1 ETLEMTSLVELLAA
15 VCLVW
20 AVVVV
25 LVQTVGI
32 TAIFVK
38 FKERNPP
45 SVSSTLEDAPSVT
58 IIRPV
63 KGLEPCL
70 YECIAST
77 FRQDYR
83 RQKVS
88 IRLCIQDTTDPA
100 YPVLQ
105 QLIKDFPAY
114 DAQIMVEAEDPVLH
128 GARGRVNMLGPNPK
142 IRNISRAYRE
152 APGDIIWIIDCNVWV
167 ASGVLG
173 RMVDTLMGYSA
184 PDAPARKPY
193 KFVHQLPLVVD
204 VVDFQQAATAETQK
218 LLGLPADAPANE
230 PLWRRLWRNGG
241 GRLDE
246 MFMATTHVKFYG
258 AINVVGV
265 APCIVGKSNMFR
277 KAHLD
282 QVTDPAR
289 NPLLPA
295 NEGRPRGVDY
305 FSHNIC
311 EDHLIGDLLWRS
323 RIPGFLNHGIAWG
336 DLVLQ
341 PMAGMSVSAYAAR
354 RVRWLRAR
362 KFTVLAATLV
372 EPGVESLLCCAY
384 LAFGLTTLPGCARLL
399 GIPQTWTAMGL
410 IWLAAMFAWMMVDW
424 HTFKHLHTGCTIE
437 TDQNTPRFA
446 FGSASPLGLPRRRF
460 VEWLP
465 AWIAREALALPIWTR
480 AVLLGTTVN
489 WRGKV
494 FHVRL
499 DTTVEEVSSGTPA
512 RLTRTPELERARQ
525 GGKDRLH

>member
-1 ETLEMTSLVELLAA
+1 MTSFVEAIA
-15 VCLVW
+15 TICLVW

-25 LVQTVGI
+25 FVQIVGI
-32 TAIFVK
+32 TSIFVK

-45 SVSSTLEDAPSVT
+45 PISSTLEDDAPSVT

-88 IRLCIQDTTDPA
+88 VRLCIESTADPA
-100 YPVLQ
+100 YPILQ

-128 GARGRVNMLGPNPK
+128 GAHGRVNVLGPNPK

-152 APGDIIWIIDCNVWV
+152 APGEIIWIIDCNVWV

-173 RMVDTLMGYSA
+173 RMVDTLMGYVPA
-184 PDAPARKPY
+184 DMPARKPY

-204 VVDFQQAATAETQK
+204 IVDYQKDASAESQAF
-218 LLGLPADAPANE
+218 LGSAADTSKHGNE
-230 PLWRRLWRNGG
+230 SLYDRLWKNGG

-246 MFMATTHVKFYG
+246 MFMGTSHVKFYG

-289 NPLLPA
+289 NPILPA

-323 RIPGFLNHGIAWG
+323 NIPGFLNHGIAWG

-372 EPGVESLLCCAY
+372 EPGVESFLCCAY
-384 LAFGLTTLPGCARLL
+384 FAFGLTTLPWFHETFD
-399 GIPQTWTAMGL
+399 IPQTWAAFGW
-410 IWLAAMFAWMMVDW
+410 IWLMAILAWMTVDW

-437 TDQNTPRFA
+437 SDQNTPKFA
-446 FGSASPLGLPRRRF
+446 FGSASPLGLPKRRF
-460 VEWLP
+460 LEWLP
-465 AWIAREALALPIWTR
+465 AWIGREALALPVWTR
-480 AVLLGTTVN
+480 AVLLGTTVS

-494 FHVRL
+494 FKVRL
-499 DTTVEEVSSGTPA
+499 DTTVEELPSGTPS

-525 GGKDRLH
+525 SSRDRLY

>member
-1 ETLEMTSLVELLAA
+1 MTSFVELLAA

-32 TAIFVK
+32 TAIFIK

-45 SVSSTLEDAPSVT
+45 PVSSTLEDAPSVT

-83 RQKVS
+83 RQ
-88 IRLCIQDTTDPA
+88 
-100 YPVLQ
+100 
-105 QLIKDFPAY
+105 
-114 DAQIMVEAEDPVLH
+114 
-128 GARGRVNMLGPNPK
+128 
-142 IRNISRAYRE
+142 
-152 APGDIIWIIDCNVWV
+152 
-167 ASGVLG
+167 
-173 RMVDTLMGYSA
+173 
-184 PDAPARKPY
+184 
-193 KFVHQLPLVVD
+193 
-204 VVDFQQAATAETQK
+204 
-218 LLGLPADAPANE
+218 
-230 PLWRRLWRNGG
+230 
-241 GRLDE
+241 
-246 MFMATTHVKFYG
+246 
-258 AINVVGV
+258 
-265 APCIVGKSNMFR
+265 KSNMFR

-323 RIPGFLNHGIAWG
+323 KIPGYKNHGIAWG

-399 GIPQTWTAMGL
+399 GIPQTWSAMGFV
-410 IWLAAMFAWMMVDW
+410 WLAAMFAWMMVDW

-446 FGSASPLGLPRRRF
+446 FGSASPLGMPRRRF

-512 RLTRTPELERARQ
+512 RLARTPELERARQ

>member
-1 ETLEMTSLVELLAA
+1 MTSFVEAVA
-15 VCLVW
+15 TVCLVW

-25 LVQTVGI
+25 FVQIVG
-32 TAIFVK
+32 TTSIFVK
-38 FKERNPP
+38 FNGRNPP
-45 SVSSTLEDAPSVT
+45 PISSTLEDAPGVT

-77 FRQDYR
+77 FLQDYR

-88 IRLCIQDTTDPA
+88 VRLCIESTADPA

-105 QLIKDFPAY
+105 QLLKDFPAY
-114 DAQIMVEAEDPVLH
+114 DAQILVEAEDPVLH
-128 GARGRVNMLGPNPK
+128 GAHGRVNMLGPNPK

-152 APGDIIWIIDCNVWV
+152 APGEIIWIIDCNVWV

-173 RMVDTLMGYSA
+173 RMVDTLMGYVPA
-184 PDAPARKPY
+184 DMPARKPY

-204 VVDFQQAATAETQK
+204 IVDYQKDASAESQAF
-218 LLGLPADAPANE
+218 LGSAADTSKQSNE
-230 PLWRRLWRNGG
+230 SLWNRLWNNGG

-246 MFMATTHVKFYG
+246 MFMGTSHVKFYG

-289 NPLLPA
+289 NPILPA

-323 RIPGFLNHGIAWG
+323 NIPGFLNHGIAWG

-372 EPGVESLLCCAY
+372 EPGVESFLCCAY
-384 LAFGLTTLPGCARLL
+384 FAFGLTTLPWFHAAFD
-399 GIPQTWTAMGL
+399 IPQTWAAFGW
-410 IWLAAMFAWMMVDW
+410 IWLMAILAWMTVDW

-437 TDQNTPRFA
+437 SDQNTPKFA
-446 FGSASPLGLPRRRF
+446 FGSASPLGLPKRRF
-460 VEWLP
+460 LEWLP
-465 AWIAREALALPIWTR
+465 AWIGREALALPVWTR
-480 AVLLGTTVN
+480 AVLLGTTVS

-494 FHVRL
+494 FQVRL
-499 DTTVEEVSSGTPA
+499 DTTVEELPSRTPS

-525 GGKDRLH
+525 SSRDRLY

>member
-1 ETLEMTSLVELLAA
+1 MTSIVEAVA
-15 VCLVW
+15 TVCLVW
-20 AVVVV
+20 AVAIVF
-25 LVQTVGI
+25 VQTVGI
-32 TAIFVK
+32 SAIFR
-38 FKERNPP
+38 FFSRRAPP
-45 SVSSTLEDAPSVT
+45 SVSSKLGGDAPSVT

-77 FRQDYR
+77 FRQNYPR
-83 RQKVS
+83 EKVS
-88 IRLCIQDTTDPA
+88 IRLCVEDTSDPA
-100 YPVLQ
+100 YPVLER
-105 QLIKDFPAY
+105 LIKDFPSH
-114 DAQIMVEAEDPVLH
+114 DAQILVENEDPILH
-128 GARGRVNMLGPNPK
+128 GPEGRVNTLGPNPK

-152 APGDIIWIIDCNVWV
+152 AAGEVIWIIDCNVWV

-173 RMVDTLMGYSA
+173 RMVDKLMGYTAAGA
-184 PDAPARKPY
+184 PPARPY
-193 KFVHQLPLVVD
+193 KFVHQLPVVVD
-204 VVDFQQAATAETQK
+204 VVDYQQDSSAESQRFLGTAAETSA
-218 LLGLPADAPANE
+218 LGNE
-230 PLWRRLWRNGG
+230 TLSQRLWKNGG

-258 AINVVGV
+258 AINIVGI

-282 QVTDPAR
+282 QVTDPAQ
-289 NPLLPA
+289 NPILPRD
-295 NEGRPRGVDY
+295 NERPRGVDY

-323 RIPGFLNHGIAWG
+323 KIPGYSNHGIAWS

-341 PMAGMSVSAYAAR
+341 PMAGMSVSSYAAR

-372 EPGVESLLCCAY
+372 EPGVESFLCCAY
-384 LAFGLTTLPGCARLL
+384 FAFALTTLPWFNETF
-399 GIPQTWTAMGL
+399 GIPQTWSAMAL
-410 IWLAAMFAWMMVDW
+410 IWTLSILAWMTVDW
-424 HTFKHLHTGCTIE
+424 HTFKLLHTGCTIE
-437 TDQNTPRFA
+437 TDQDTPKFA
-446 FGSASPLGLPRRRF
+446 FGSSSPRGLPRRRF
-460 VEWLP
+460 LEWLP
-465 AWIAREALALPIWTR
+465 AWIGREALALPIWTW

-499 DTTVEEVSSGTPA
+499 DTSVEELPSETPA
-512 RLTRTPELERARQ
+512 RTTRTPELERARQ
-525 GGKDRLH
+525 SSKDRLD

>member
-1 ETLEMTSLVELLAA
+1 MFSIVEVVAT

-20 AVVVV
+20 AVVIVF
-25 LVQTVGI
+25 VQTVGI
-32 TAIFVK
+32 SAIFNR
-38 FKERNPP
+38 FSRRAPP
-45 SVSSTLEDAPSVT
+45 SVSSSLGADAPSVT

-77 FRQDYR
+77 FRQSYPQD
-83 RQKVS
+83 KIS
-88 IRLCIQDTTDPA
+88 IRLCVEDTSDPA

-105 QLIKDFPAY
+105 QLIDDFPSH
-114 DAQIMVEAEDPVLH
+114 DAQILVENEDPILH
-128 GARGRVNMLGPNPK
+128 GPDGRVNTLGPNPK
-142 IRNISRAYRE
+142 IRNISRAYRD
-152 APGDIIWIIDCNVWV
+152 APGDVIWIIDCNVWV
-167 ASGVLG
+167 ANGVLG
-173 RMVDTLMGYSA
+173 RMIDKLMGYSGTGS
-184 PDAPARKPY
+184 PAQPY
-193 KFVHQLPLVVD
+193 KFVHQLPIVVD
-204 VVDFQQAATAETQK
+204 VVDYQQDSSAESQNFLGAATETSA
-218 LLGLPADAPANE
+218 LANE
-230 PLWRRLWRNGG
+230 TLWQRVSKNGG

-246 MFMATTHVKFYG
+246 MFMATSHVKFYG
-258 AINVVGV
+258 AINIVGV

-289 NPLLPA
+289 NPILPKDF
-295 NEGRPRGVDY
+295 ERPRGVDY

-311 EDHLIGDLLWRS
+311 EDHLVGDLLWRS
-323 RIPGFLNHGIAWG
+323 NIPGYANHGIAWS

-372 EPGVESLLCCAY
+372 EPGVESFLCCAY
-384 LAFGLTTLPGCARLL
+384 FAFAVTTLPWFKDS
-399 GIPQTWTAMGL
+399 IPQTWSAMAV
-410 IWLAAMFAWMMVDW
+410 IWIMSIAAWMTVDW
-424 HTFKHLHTGCTIE
+424 FTFKHLHTGCTIE
-437 TDQNTPRFA
+437 TDENTPKFA
-446 FGSASPLGLPRRRF
+446 FGSSSPRGLPRRRF
-460 VEWLP
+460 LEWLA
-465 AWIAREALALPIWTR
+465 AWVVRETLALPIWTW

-499 DTTVEEVSSGTPA
+499 DTSVQELPSETLSRT
-512 RLTRTPELERARQ
+512 TRTPELEKARQ
-525 GGKDRLH
+525 SSKDRLD